1 MFKTI
6 ITISFTLLAFVCLSF
21 TSSHLSSGSISK
33 APDAEFKAHEL
44 YEEIGLNNQ
53 SYPPYDIFELALKG
67 YNNLSS
73 ARDVVKK
80 HILTVIDFSKPSNEK
95 RLWVLNL
102 DTQKVLFND
111 YVAHGRNSG
120 DVFANTFSD
129 KPNSYMSSIGFYL
142 TDQTYQGKN
151 GLSLR
156 LDGLEEKYNQHAR
169 DRAIVM
175 HGADYVS
182 TDFIKKYGRLGR
194 SFGCPSVSME
204 IYKDVIETICDGSLL
219 FIYYPDKNY
228 LQHSDILNPQ
238 HPAS

>member
-1 MFKTI
+1 MIKTLV
-6 ITISFTLLAFVCLSF
+6 TISLTLLAFACLSF
-21 TSSHLSSGSISK
+21 ASTHLSSGSISK
-33 APDAEFKAHEL
+33 TPANKFKSPAL
-44 YEEIGLNNQ
+44 YEQIEWNNQ
-53 SYPPYDIFELALKG
+53 SYPPYNIFELAVKG
-67 YNNLSS
+67 FNNLSS
-73 ARDVVKK
+73 MRGVVKK

-95 RLWVLNL
+95 RLWVIDLKSR
-102 DTQKVLFND
+102 KVLFND

-120 DVFANTFSD
+120 DLFAKTFSD
-129 KPNSYMSSIGFYL
+129 KSNSYMSSIGFYL
-142 TDQTYQGKN
+142 TDHTYQGKH

-194 SFGCPSVSME
+194 SYGCPSVSMD

-228 LQHSDILNPQ
+228 LQHSAILNPLR
-238 HPAS
+238 PAS